1 MKTFQAKGKIL
12 KRCSLNHSFGGEFYN
27 YKVKLD
33 DGGIAYVMD
42 DQFYEEELDMI
53 RGIKSSA
60 IFERNSRIGSLVSVD
75 YIEWKGKKVI
85 VSIDFAPGFVD
96 GDLKS

>member
-12 KRCSLNHSFGGEFYN
+12 KRCSLSHSFGGVFYR
-27 YKVKLD
+27 YKVKLED
-33 DGGIAYVMD
+33 NMIAYVMKREFYD
-42 DQFYEEELDMI
+42 DNLGMI

-60 IFERNSRIGSLVSVD
+60 IFERNSRIGSLVSVE
-75 YIEWKGKKVI
+75 YIEWKGKRVI